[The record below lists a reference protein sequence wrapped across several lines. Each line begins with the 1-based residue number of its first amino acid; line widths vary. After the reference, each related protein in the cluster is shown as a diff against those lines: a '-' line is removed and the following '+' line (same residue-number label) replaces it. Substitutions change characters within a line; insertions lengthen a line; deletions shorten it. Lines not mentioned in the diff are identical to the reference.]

1 MVVYKLLNDEQEK
14 EEYDKIDYQLIAIHT
29 TLEDYRLA
37 YQINKCLPIVLSKS
51 HSNISIS
58 HKNTEIQFVRFVFE
72 DETALVNWNLIKNKN
87 EFSSENLT
95 VNTGL
100 FANSKSQ
107 ISTKTY
113 FIPEFKKV
121 DFFLKI
127 GINVSPFEFENTL
140 LQLKKIDNIS
150 TVYTVDPETIKSK
163 INLIF

>member
-1 MVVYKLLNDEQEK
+1 MDR
-14 EEYDKIDYQLIAIHT
+14 A
-29 TLEDYRLA
+29 R
-37 YQINKCLPIVLSKS
+37 
-51 HSNISIS
+51 
-58 HKNTEIQFVRFVFE
+58 
-72 DETALVNWNLIKNKN
+72 NKN

-113 FIPEFKKV
+113 FIPGFKKV

-127 GINVSPFEFENTL
+127 GINVSPLEFENTL